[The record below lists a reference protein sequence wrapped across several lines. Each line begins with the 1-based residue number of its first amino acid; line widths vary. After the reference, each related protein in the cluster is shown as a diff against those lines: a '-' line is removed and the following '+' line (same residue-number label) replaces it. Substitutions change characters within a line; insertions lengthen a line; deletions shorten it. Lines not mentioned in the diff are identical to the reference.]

1 MGVLYLM
8 KFDNQV
14 CVYNIKT
21 GERWKYGVTFN
32 WYIVL
37 QEGERIRL
45 LLSAF
50 SDSPSGL

>member
-1 MGVLYLM
+1 M

-14 CVYNIKT
+14 YVYNMEIR
-21 GERWKYGVTFN
+21 ERWKYGVTFN

-50 SDSPSGL
+50 SNSPSGL